1 MKRIPIYLVLLFAL
15 IACDS
20 RTSLTRMFDS
30 IDSLSSSQ
38 HPQKALEALDN
49 ISPMYASMDKGE
61 RMKYEFLYVKAK
73 AKNYESIAY
82 DSVIVDLAD
91 YYHNKGNNKE
101 KMEAYY
107 ILGIYY
113 KQKGDAPRALASFS
127 KSLQYADSVRNIRD
141 MMLVHGMLQEVYEE
155 GGLYTDARREMKQA
169 IYYGLK
175 SKDTIAALIYAE
187 FEPWYYLQSRDYD
200 SAEIA
205 ANKIYLTNKKIKGG
219 ENNTLTLSYSVLSQ
233 LEKKNWKKA
242 KRYMDIYERNFADS
256 TVNTVGLRV
265 YLYDY
270 KAKYYAGIGKL
281 DSALHFIRLQQQED
295 RRLNNYEQVFRNYMN
310 VYCAMGK
317 VDSVNKYANL
327 FCLYNDSV
335 KANLYAE
342 RVTQIKSMYDYTQQQ
357 EEAFRQRSKSHR
369 LMAALMLV
377 ASLGVIVVLSLV
389 MLISRNR
396 RRHAEAM
403 RIEHNQYARLSA
415 RYEMVLEQQ
424 NMLMLKESE
433 KSKMYD
439 LLQQEL
445 EGLRQN
451 MATVSAIRNK
461 ESQKMMEAAAVE
473 RLGELIAVGGHPSDE
488 EWKELSKVFEEN
500 DNGFSK
506 WLADQSGK
514 LNRREM
520 RLCMLSRL
528 HFQPSEAAVLLVTT
542 RQNVTN
548 MRSRMMPKVF
558 GEEGSAADFGLRIAE
573 I

>member
-1 MKRIPIYLVLLFAL
+1 MVLLFVL

-30 IDSLSSSQ
+30 IDSLASSQ

-73 AKNYESIAY
+73 AKNYESIAH

-113 KQKGDAPRALASFS
+113 KQKGDAPRALVSFS
-127 KSLQYADSVRNIRD
+127 KSLQYADSARNIRD

-155 GGLYTDARREMKQA
+155 GGMYTDARREMKLA
-169 IYYGLK
+169 ANYGLK
-175 SKDTIAALIYAE
+175 CKDTLAALIYKE
-187 FEPWYYLQSRDYD
+187 FEPWYYLQIRDFD
-200 SAEIA
+200 SVEIA
-205 ANKIYLTNKKIKGG
+205 ANRIYKRSTQVKYGRP
-219 ENNTLTLSYSVLSQ
+219 NTLVLSYSVLSQ

-242 KRYMDIYERNFADS
+242 KRYMDIYERNFADP
-256 TVNTVGLRV
+256 TVNTKGRSAI
-265 YLYDY
+265 LYDY

-281 DSALHFIRLQQQED
+281 DSALHFIHLQQ
-295 RRLNNYEQVFRNYMN
+295 RNRCLNNSEQVFRNYMN

-327 FCLYNDSV
+327 FCLCNDSA

-403 RIEHNQYARLSA
+403 RIEHNEYARLSA

-433 KSKMYD
+433 KSEMYD

-451 MATVSAIRNK
+451 MATVSATRNK

-473 RLGELIAVGGHPSDE
+473 RLRELIAAGGHPSDE
-488 EWKELSKVFEEN
+488 EWKKLSKVFEEY

>member
-1 MKRIPIYLVLLFAL
+1 MKRIPIYLVLLFVL
-15 IACDS
+15 IACES
-20 RTSLTRMFDS
+20 RTSLTQMFDS
-30 IDSLSSSQ
+30 IDSLATSQ

-73 AKNYESIAY
+73 AKNYESIAH

-127 KSLQYADSVRNIRD
+127 KSLQYADSTRNVRD

-155 GGLYTDARREMKQA
+155 SGLYTDARREMKLA
-169 IYYGLK
+169 ANYGLK
-175 SKDTIAALIYAE
+175 CKDTLAALIYKE
-187 FEPWYYLQSRDYD
+187 FEPWYYLQIRDFD
-200 SAEIA
+200 SVEIA
-205 ANKIYLTNKKIKGG
+205 ANRIYKRSTQVKYGRP
-219 ENNTLTLSYSVLSQ
+219 NTLVLSYSVLSQ

-242 KRYMDIYERNFADS
+242 KRYMDIYERNFADP
-256 TVNTVGLRV
+256 TVNTKGRSAI
-265 YLYDY
+265 LYDY

-281 DSALHFIRLQQQED
+281 DSALHFIHLQQ
-295 RRLNNYEQVFRNYMN
+295 RNRCLNNSEQVFRNYMN
-310 VYCAMGK
+310 VYCALGK

-327 FCLYNDSV
+327 FCLYNDSA

-377 ASLGVIVVLSLV
+377 ASLGVIVALSLV

-403 RIEHNQYARLSA
+403 RIEHNEYARLSA

-451 MATVSAIRNK
+451 MATVSATRNK

-473 RLGELIAVGGHPSDE
+473 RLRELIAAGNHPSDE
-488 EWKELSKVFEEN
+488 EWKELSKVFEEY
-500 DNGFSK
+500 DNSFSK

>member
-20 RTSLTRMFDS
+20 RTSLTQMFDS
-30 IDSLSSSQ
+30 IDSLASSQ
-38 HPQKALEALDN
+38 QPQKALEALDN

-73 AKNYESIAY
+73 AKNYESIAH

-127 KSLQYADSVRNIRD
+127 KSLQYADSTRNIRD

-155 GGLYTDARREMKQA
+155 GGMYTDARREMKLA
-169 IYYGLK
+169 ANYGLK
-175 SKDTIAALIYAE
+175 CKDTLAALIYKE
-187 FEPWYYLQSRDYD
+187 FEPWYYLQIRDFD
-200 SAEIA
+200 SVEIA
-205 ANKIYLTNKKIKGG
+205 ANRIYKRSTQVKYGRP
-219 ENNTLTLSYSVLSQ
+219 NTLVLSYSVLSQ

-242 KRYMDIYERNFADS
+242 KRYMDIYERNFADP
-256 TVNTVGLRV
+256 TVNTKGRSAI
-265 YLYDY
+265 LYDY

-281 DSALHFIRLQQQED
+281 DSALHFIHLQQ
-295 RRLNNYEQVFRNYMN
+295 RNRCLNNSEQVFRNYMN

-327 FCLYNDSV
+327 FCLCNDSA

-403 RIEHNQYARLSA
+403 RIEHNEYARLSA

-433 KSKMYD
+433 KSEMYD

-451 MATVSAIRNK
+451 MATVSATRNK

-473 RLGELIAVGGHPSDE
+473 RLRELIAAGGHPSDE
-488 EWKELSKVFEEN
+488 EWKELSKVFEEY

>member
-1 MKRIPIYLVLLFAL
+1 MKRIPIYLVLLFVL

-30 IDSLSSSQ
+30 IDSLASSQ

-73 AKNYESIAY
+73 AKNYESIAH

-113 KQKGDAPRALASFS
+113 KQKGDAPRALVSFS
-127 KSLQYADSVRNIRD
+127 KSLQYADSARNIRD

-155 GGLYTDARREMKQA
+155 GGMYTDARREMKLA
-169 IYYGLK
+169 ANYGLK
-175 SKDTIAALIYAE
+175 CKDTLAALIYKE
-187 FEPWYYLQSRDYD
+187 FEPWYYLQIRDFD
-200 SAEIA
+200 SVEIA
-205 ANKIYLTNKKIKGG
+205 ANRIYKRSTQVKYGRP
-219 ENNTLTLSYSVLSQ
+219 NTLVLSYSVLSQ

-242 KRYMDIYERNFADS
+242 KRYMDIYERNFADP
-256 TVNTVGLRV
+256 TVNTKGRSAI
-265 YLYDY
+265 LYDY

-281 DSALHFIRLQQQED
+281 DSALHFIHLQQ
-295 RRLNNYEQVFRNYMN
+295 RNRCLNNSEQVFRNYMN

-327 FCLYNDSV
+327 FCLCNDSA

-403 RIEHNQYARLSA
+403 RIEHNEYARLSA

-433 KSKMYD
+433 KSEMYD
-439 LLQQEL
+439 LLQQKL

-451 MATVSAIRNK
+451 MATVSATRNK

-473 RLGELIAVGGHPSDE
+473 RLRELIAAGGHPSDE
-488 EWKELSKVFEEN
+488 EWKKLSKVFEEY

>member
-1 MKRIPIYLVLLFAL
+1 MKRNPIYLVLLFVL
-15 IACDS
+15 IACES
-20 RTSLTRMFDS
+20 RTSLTQMFDS
-30 IDSLSSSQ
+30 IDSLASSQ
-38 HPQKALEALDN
+38 QPQKALEALDN

-73 AKNYESIAY
+73 AKNYESIAH

-127 KSLQYADSVRNIRD
+127 KSLQYADSTRNVKD

-155 GGLYTDARREMKQA
+155 SGLYTDARREMKLA
-169 IYYGLK
+169 ANYGLK
-175 SKDTIAALIYAE
+175 CKDTLAALIYKE
-187 FEPWYYLQSRDYD
+187 FEPWYYLQIRDFD
-200 SAEIA
+200 SVEIA
-205 ANKIYLTNKKIKGG
+205 ANRIYKRSTQVKYGRP
-219 ENNTLTLSYSVLSQ
+219 NTLVLSYSVLSQ

-242 KRYMDIYERNFADS
+242 KRYMDIYERNFADP
-256 TVNTVGLRV
+256 TVNTKGRSAI
-265 YLYDY
+265 LYDY
-270 KAKYYAGIGKL
+270 KTKYYAGIGKL
-281 DSALHFIRLQQQED
+281 DSALHFIHLQQ
-295 RRLNNYEQVFRNYMN
+295 RNRCLNNSEQVFRNYMN
-310 VYCAMGK
+310 VYCALGK

-327 FCLYNDSV
+327 FCLYNDSA

-396 RRHAEAM
+396 RRHAEAL

-451 MATVSAIRNK
+451 MATVSATRNK

-473 RLGELIAVGGHPSDE
+473 RLRELIAAGNHPSDE
-488 EWKELSKVFEEN
+488 EWKELSKVFVEY
-500 DNGFSK
+500 DNSFSK
-506 WLADQSGK
+506 WLAGQSGK

-558 GEEGSAADFGLRIAE
+558 GEEGSAADFGMRIAE

>member
-30 IDSLSSSQ
+30 IDSLASSQ

-73 AKNYESIAY
+73 AKNYESIAH

-127 KSLQYADSVRNIRD
+127 KSLQYADSTRNVRD

-155 GGLYTDARREMKQA
+155 SGLYTDARREMKLA
-169 IYYGLK
+169 ANYGLK
-175 SKDTIAALIYAE
+175 CKDTLAALIYKE
-187 FEPWYYLQSRDYD
+187 FEPWYYLQIRDFD
-200 SAEIA
+200 SVEIA
-205 ANKIYLTNKKIKGG
+205 ANRIYKRSTQVKYGRP
-219 ENNTLTLSYSVLSQ
+219 NTLVLSYSVLSQ

-242 KRYMDIYERNFADS
+242 KRYRDIYERNFADP
-256 TVNTVGLRV
+256 TVNTKGRSAI
-265 YLYDY
+265 LYDY

-281 DSALHFIRLQQQED
+281 DSALHFIHLQQ
-295 RRLNNYEQVFRNYMN
+295 RNRCLNNSEQVFRNYMN
-310 VYCAMGK
+310 VYCALGK

-327 FCLYNDSV
+327 FCLYNDSA

-451 MATVSAIRNK
+451 MATVSATRNK

-488 EWKELSKVFEEN
+488 EWKELSKVFEEY
-500 DNGFSK
+500 DNSFSK

>member
-1 MKRIPIYLVLLFAL
+1 MKRISIYLVLLFVL

-30 IDSLSSSQ
+30 IDSLASSQ

-73 AKNYESIAY
+73 AKNYESIAH

-127 KSLQYADSVRNIRD
+127 KSLQYADSTRNVKD

-155 GGLYTDARREMKQA
+155 SGLYTDARREMKLA
-169 IYYGLK
+169 ANYGLK
-175 SKDTIAALIYAE
+175 CKDTLAALIYKE
-187 FEPWYYLQSRDYD
+187 FEPWYYLQIRDFD
-200 SAEIA
+200 SVEIA
-205 ANKIYLTNKKIKGG
+205 ANRIYKRSTQVKYGRP
-219 ENNTLTLSYSVLSQ
+219 NTLVLSYSVLSQ

-242 KRYMDIYERNFADS
+242 KRYMDIYERNFADP
-256 TVNTVGLRV
+256 TVNTKGRSAI
-265 YLYDY
+265 LYDY

-281 DSALHFIRLQQQED
+281 DSALHFIHLQQ
-295 RRLNNYEQVFRNYMN
+295 RNRCLNNSEQVFRNYMN
-310 VYCAMGK
+310 VYCALGK

-327 FCLYNDSV
+327 FCLYNDSA

-396 RRHAEAM
+396 RRHAEAI

-451 MATVSAIRNK
+451 MATVSATRNK

-488 EWKELSKVFEEN
+488 EWKELSKVFEEY

>member
-30 IDSLSSSQ
+30 IDSLATSQ

-61 RMKYEFLYVKAK
+61 RIKYEFLYVKAK
-73 AKNYESIAY
+73 AKNYESIAH

-127 KSLQYADSVRNIRD
+127 KSLQYADSTRNVRD

-155 GGLYTDARREMKQA
+155 SGLYTDARREMKLA
-169 IYYGLK
+169 ANYGLK
-175 SKDTIAALIYAE
+175 CKDTLAALIYKE
-187 FEPWYYLQSRDYD
+187 FEPWYYLQIRDFD
-200 SAEIA
+200 SVEIA
-205 ANKIYLTNKKIKGG
+205 ANRIYKRSTQVKYGRP
-219 ENNTLTLSYSVLSQ
+219 NTLVLSYSVLSQ

-242 KRYMDIYERNFADS
+242 KRYMDIYERNFAAP
-256 TVNTVGLRV
+256 TVNTKGRSAI
-265 YLYDY
+265 LYDY

-281 DSALHFIRLQQQED
+281 DSALHFIHLQQ
-295 RRLNNYEQVFRNYMN
+295 RNRCLNNSEQVFRNYMN
-310 VYCAMGK
+310 VYCALGK

-327 FCLYNDSV
+327 FCLYNDSA

-377 ASLGVIVVLSLV
+377 ASLGVIVALSLV

-451 MATVSAIRNK
+451 MATVSATRNK

-473 RLGELIAVGGHPSDE
+473 RLRELIAAGNHPSDE
-488 EWKELSKVFEEN
+488 EWKELSKVFEEY
-500 DNGFSK
+500 DNSFSK

-528 HFQPSEAAVLLVTT
+528 HLQPSESAVLLVTT

>member
-30 IDSLSSSQ
+30 IDSLASSQ

-73 AKNYESIAY
+73 AKNYESIAH

-127 KSLQYADSVRNIRD
+127 KSLQYADSTRNVRD

-155 GGLYTDARREMKQA
+155 SGLYTDARREMKLA
-169 IYYGLK
+169 ANYGLK
-175 SKDTIAALIYAE
+175 CKDTLAALIYKE
-187 FEPWYYLQSRDYD
+187 FEPWYYLQIRDFD
-200 SAEIA
+200 SVEIA
-205 ANKIYLTNKKIKGG
+205 ANRIYKRSTQVKYGRP
-219 ENNTLTLSYSVLSQ
+219 NTLVLSYSVLSQ

-242 KRYMDIYERNFADS
+242 KRYMDIYERNFADP
-256 TVNTVGLRV
+256 TVNTKGRSAI
-265 YLYDY
+265 LYDY

-281 DSALHFIRLQQQED
+281 DSALHFIHLQQ
-295 RRLNNYEQVFRNYMN
+295 RNRCLNNSEQVFRNYMN
-310 VYCAMGK
+310 VYCALGK

-327 FCLYNDSV
+327 FCLYNDSA

-377 ASLGVIVVLSLV
+377 ASLGVIVALSLV

-451 MATVSAIRNK
+451 MATVSATRNK

-473 RLGELIAVGGHPSDE
+473 RLRELIAAGNHPSDE
-488 EWKELSKVFEEN
+488 EWKELSKVFEEY
-500 DNGFSK
+500 DNSFSK

>member
-1 MKRIPIYLVLLFAL
+1 MKRIPIYLVLLFVL

-30 IDSLSSSQ
+30 IDSLASSQ

-73 AKNYESIAY
+73 AKNYESIAH

-113 KQKGDAPRALASFS
+113 KQKGDAPRALVSFS
-127 KSLQYADSVRNIRD
+127 KSLQYADSARNIRD

-155 GGLYTDARREMKQA
+155 GGMYTDARREMKLA
-169 IYYGLK
+169 ANYGLK
-175 SKDTIAALIYAE
+175 CKDTLAALIYKE
-187 FEPWYYLQSRDYD
+187 FEPWYYLQIRDFD
-200 SAEIA
+200 SVEIA
-205 ANKIYLTNKKIKGG
+205 ANRIYKRSTQVKYGRP
-219 ENNTLTLSYSVLSQ
+219 NTLVLSYSVLSQ

-242 KRYMDIYERNFADS
+242 KRYMDIYERNFADP
-256 TVNTVGLRV
+256 TVNTKGRSAI
-265 YLYDY
+265 LYDY

-281 DSALHFIRLQQQED
+281 DSALHFIHLQQ
-295 RRLNNYEQVFRNYMN
+295 RNRCINNSEQVFRNYMN

-327 FCLYNDSV
+327 FCLCNDSA

-403 RIEHNQYARLSA
+403 RIEHNEYARLSA

-433 KSKMYD
+433 KSEMYD

-451 MATVSAIRNK
+451 MATVSATRNK
-461 ESQKMMEAAAVE
+461 ESQKMMEAEAVE
-473 RLGELIAVGGHPSDE
+473 RLRELIAAGGHPSDE
-488 EWKELSKVFEEN
+488 EWKELSKVFEEY

>member
-1 MKRIPIYLVLLFAL
+1 MKRIPIYLVLLFVL

-20 RTSLTRMFDS
+20 RTSLTQMFDS
-30 IDSLSSSQ
+30 IDSLASSQ
-38 HPQKALEALDN
+38 QPQKALEALDN

-73 AKNYESIAY
+73 AKNYESIAH

-113 KQKGDAPRALASFS
+113 KQKGDAPRALVSFS
-127 KSLQYADSVRNIRD
+127 KSLQYADSARNIRD

-155 GGLYTDARREMKQA
+155 GGMYTDARREMKLA
-169 IYYGLK
+169 ANYGLK
-175 SKDTIAALIYAE
+175 CKDTLAALIYKE
-187 FEPWYYLQSRDYD
+187 FEPWYYLQIRDFD
-200 SAEIA
+200 SVEIA
-205 ANKIYLTNKKIKGG
+205 ANRIYKRSTQVKYGRP
-219 ENNTLTLSYSVLSQ
+219 NTLVLSYSVLSQ

-242 KRYMDIYERNFADS
+242 KRYMDIYERNFADP
-256 TVNTVGLRV
+256 TVNTKGRSAI
-265 YLYDY
+265 LYDY

-281 DSALHFIRLQQQED
+281 DSALHFIHLQQ
-295 RRLNNYEQVFRNYMN
+295 RNRCLNNSEQVFRNYMN

-327 FCLYNDSV
+327 FCLCNDSA

-403 RIEHNQYARLSA
+403 RIEHNEYARLSA

-433 KSKMYD
+433 KSEMYD

-451 MATVSAIRNK
+451 MATVSATRNK

-473 RLGELIAVGGHPSDE
+473 RLRELIAAGGHPSDE
-488 EWKELSKVFEEN
+488 EWKELSKVFEEY

>member
-1 MKRIPIYLVLLFAL
+1 MKRISIYLVLLFVL

-30 IDSLSSSQ
+30 IDSLASSQ

-73 AKNYESIAY
+73 AKNYESIAH

-127 KSLQYADSVRNIRD
+127 KSLQYADSTRNVRD

-155 GGLYTDARREMKQA
+155 GGLYTDARREMKLA
-169 IYYGLK
+169 ANYGLK
-175 SKDTIAALIYAE
+175 CKDTLAALIYKE
-187 FEPWYYLQSRDYD
+187 FEPWYYLQIRDFD
-200 SAEIA
+200 SVEIA
-205 ANKIYLTNKKIKGG
+205 ANRIYKRSTQVKYGRP
-219 ENNTLTLSYSVLSQ
+219 NTLVLSYSVLSQ

-242 KRYMDIYERNFADS
+242 KRYMDIYERNFADP
-256 TVNTVGLRV
+256 TVNTKGRSAI
-265 YLYDY
+265 LYDY

-281 DSALHFIRLQQQED
+281 DSALHFIHLQQ
-295 RRLNNYEQVFRNYMN
+295 RNRCLNNSEQVFRNYMN

-327 FCLYNDSV
+327 FCQCNDSA

-369 LMAALMLV
+369 LMTALMLV

-451 MATVSAIRNK
+451 MATVSATRNK

-473 RLGELIAVGGHPSDE
+473 RLRELIAAGSHPSDE
-488 EWKELSKVFEEN
+488 EWKELSKVFEEY

>member
-1 MKRIPIYLVLLFAL
+1 MKRISIYLVLLFVL

-20 RTSLTRMFDS
+20 RTSLTQMFDS
-30 IDSLSSSQ
+30 IDSLASSQ
-38 HPQKALEALDN
+38 QPQKALEALDN

-73 AKNYESIAY
+73 AKNYESIAH

-127 KSLQYADSVRNIRD
+127 KSLQYADSTRNVKD

-155 GGLYTDARREMKQA
+155 SGLYTDARREMKLA
-169 IYYGLK
+169 ANYGLK
-175 SKDTIAALIYAE
+175 CKDTLAALIYKE
-187 FEPWYYLQSRDYD
+187 FEPWYYLQIRDFD
-200 SAEIA
+200 SVEIA
-205 ANKIYLTNKKIKGG
+205 ANRIYKRSTQVKYGRP
-219 ENNTLTLSYSVLSQ
+219 NTLVLSYSVLSQ

-242 KRYMDIYERNFADS
+242 KRYMDIYERNFADP
-256 TVNTVGLRV
+256 TVNTKGRSAI
-265 YLYDY
+265 LYDY

-281 DSALHFIRLQQQED
+281 DSALHFIHLQQ
-295 RRLNNYEQVFRNYMN
+295 RNRCLNNSEQVFRNYMN
-310 VYCAMGK
+310 VYCALGK

-327 FCLYNDSV
+327 FCLYNDSA

-451 MATVSAIRNK
+451 MATVSATRNK

-473 RLGELIAVGGHPSDE
+473 RLRELIAAGNHPSDE
-488 EWKELSKVFEEN
+488 EWKELSKVFEEY
-500 DNGFSK
+500 DNSFSK
-506 WLADQSGK
+506 WLAGQSGK

-558 GEEGSAADFGLRIAE
+558 GEEGSAADFGMRIAE

>member
-1 MKRIPIYLVLLFAL
+1 MKRIPIYLVLLFVL
-15 IACDS
+15 IACES
-20 RTSLTRMFDS
+20 RTSLTQMFDS
-30 IDSLSSSQ
+30 IDSLATSQ

-73 AKNYESIAY
+73 AKNYESIAH

-127 KSLQYADSVRNIRD
+127 KSLQYADSTRNVRD

-155 GGLYTDARREMKQA
+155 SGLYTDARREMKLA
-169 IYYGLK
+169 ANYGLK
-175 SKDTIAALIYAE
+175 CKDTLAALIYKE
-187 FEPWYYLQSRDYD
+187 FEPWYYLQIRDFD
-200 SAEIA
+200 SVEIA
-205 ANKIYLTNKKIKGG
+205 ANRIYKRSTQVKYGRP
-219 ENNTLTLSYSVLSQ
+219 NTLVLSYSVLSQ

-242 KRYMDIYERNFADS
+242 KRYMDIYERNFADP
-256 TVNTVGLRV
+256 TVNTKGRSAI
-265 YLYDY
+265 LYDY

-281 DSALHFIRLQQQED
+281 DSALHFIHLQQ
-295 RRLNNYEQVFRNYMN
+295 RNRCLNNSEQVFRNYMN
-310 VYCAMGK
+310 VYCALGK

-327 FCLYNDSV
+327 FCLYNDSA

-377 ASLGVIVVLSLV
+377 ASLGVIVALSLV

-439 LLQQEL
+439 LLQHEL

-451 MATVSAIRNK
+451 MATVSATRNK

-473 RLGELIAVGGHPSDE
+473 RLRELIAAGNHPSDE
-488 EWKELSKVFEEN
+488 EWKELSKVFEEY
-500 DNGFSK
+500 DNSFSK

>member
-1 MKRIPIYLVLLFAL
+1 MKRIPIYLVLLFVL
-15 IACDS
+15 IACES
-20 RTSLTRMFDS
+20 RTSLAQMFDS
-30 IDSLSSSQ
+30 IDSLASSQ

-73 AKNYESIAY
+73 AKNYESIAH

-127 KSLQYADSVRNIRD
+127 KSLQYADSTRNVRD

-155 GGLYTDARREMKQA
+155 GGLYTDARREMKLA
-169 IYYGLK
+169 ANYGLK
-175 SKDTIAALIYAE
+175 CKDTLAALIYKE
-187 FEPWYYLQSRDYD
+187 FEPWYYLQIRDFD
-200 SAEIA
+200 SVEIA
-205 ANKIYLTNKKIKGG
+205 ANRIYKRSTQVKYGRP
-219 ENNTLTLSYSVLSQ
+219 NTLVLSYSVLSQ

-242 KRYMDIYERNFADS
+242 KRYMDIYERNFADP
-256 TVNTVGLRV
+256 TVNTKGRSAI
-265 YLYDY
+265 LYDY

-281 DSALHFIRLQQQED
+281 DSALHFIHLQQ
-295 RRLNNYEQVFRNYMN
+295 RNRCLNNSEQVFRNYMN

-317 VDSVNKYANL
+317 VDSVIKYANL
-327 FCLYNDSV
+327 FCLYNDSA

-377 ASLGVIVVLSLV
+377 ASLGVIVALSLV

-439 LLQQEL
+439 LLQHEL

-451 MATVSAIRNK
+451 MATVSATRNK

-473 RLGELIAVGGHPSDE
+473 RLSELIAAGGHPSDE
-488 EWKELSKVFEEN
+488 EWKELSKVFEEY
-500 DNGFSK
+500 DNSFSK

>member
-1 MKRIPIYLVLLFAL
+1 MKRIPIYLVLLFVL
-15 IACDS
+15 IACES
-20 RTSLTRMFDS
+20 RTSLTQMFDS
-30 IDSLSSSQ
+30 IDSLATSQ

-73 AKNYESIAY
+73 AKNYESIAH

-127 KSLQYADSVRNIRD
+127 KSLQYADSTRNVRD

-155 GGLYTDARREMKQA
+155 SGLYTDARREMKLA
-169 IYYGLK
+169 ANYGLK
-175 SKDTIAALIYAE
+175 CKDTLAALIYKE
-187 FEPWYYLQSRDYD
+187 FEPWYYLQIRDFD
-200 SAEIA
+200 SVEIA
-205 ANKIYLTNKKIKGG
+205 ANRIYKRSTQVKYGRP
-219 ENNTLTLSYSVLSQ
+219 NTLVLSYSVLSQ

-242 KRYMDIYERNFADS
+242 KRYMDIYERNFADP
-256 TVNTVGLRV
+256 TVNTKGRSAI
-265 YLYDY
+265 LYDY

-281 DSALHFIRLQQQED
+281 DSALHFIHLQQ
-295 RRLNNYEQVFRNYMN
+295 RNRCLNNSEQVFRNYMN
-310 VYCAMGK
+310 VYCALGK

-327 FCLYNDSV
+327 FCLYNDSA

-377 ASLGVIVVLSLV
+377 ASLGVIVALSLV

-451 MATVSAIRNK
+451 MATVSATRNK

-473 RLGELIAVGGHPSDE
+473 RLRELIAAGNHPSDE
-488 EWKELSKVFEEN
+488 EWKELSKVFEEY
-500 DNGFSK
+500 DNSFSK

>member
-1 MKRIPIYLVLLFAL
+1 MKRIPIYLVLLFVL
-15 IACDS
+15 IACES
-20 RTSLTRMFDS
+20 RTSLARMFDS
-30 IDSLSSSQ
+30 IDSLASSQ

-73 AKNYESIAY
+73 AKNYESIAH

-127 KSLQYADSVRNIRD
+127 KSLQYADSTRNVRD

-155 GGLYTDARREMKQA
+155 GGLYTDARREMKLA
-169 IYYGLK
+169 ANYGLK
-175 SKDTIAALIYAE
+175 CKDTLAALIYKE
-187 FEPWYYLQSRDYD
+187 FEPWYYLQIRDFD
-200 SAEIA
+200 SVEIA
-205 ANKIYLTNKKIKGG
+205 ANRIYKRSTQVKYGRP
-219 ENNTLTLSYSVLSQ
+219 NTLVLSYSVLSQ

-242 KRYMDIYERNFADS
+242 KRYMDIYERNFADP
-256 TVNTVGLRV
+256 TVNTKGRSAI
-265 YLYDY
+265 LYDY

-281 DSALHFIRLQQQED
+281 DSALHFIHLQQ
-295 RRLNNYEQVFRNYMN
+295 RNRCLNNSEQVFRNYMN

-327 FCLYNDSV
+327 FCQCNDSA

-377 ASLGVIVVLSLV
+377 ASLGVIVALSLV

-451 MATVSAIRNK
+451 MATVSATRNK

-473 RLGELIAVGGHPSDE
+473 RLRELIAAGSHPSDE
-488 EWKELSKVFEEN
+488 EWKELSKVFEEY

-520 RLCMLSRL
+520 RLCMLFRL

>member
-1 MKRIPIYLVLLFAL
+1 MKRIPIYLVLLFVL
-15 IACDS
+15 IACES
-20 RTSLTRMFDS
+20 RTSLTQMFDS
-30 IDSLSSSQ
+30 IDSLATSQ

-49 ISPMYASMDKGE
+49 ISPMYTSMDKGE

-73 AKNYESIAY
+73 AKNYESIAH

-127 KSLQYADSVRNIRD
+127 KSLQYADSTRNVRD

-155 GGLYTDARREMKQA
+155 SGLYTDARREMKLA
-169 IYYGLK
+169 VNYGLK
-175 SKDTIAALIYAE
+175 CKDTLAALIYKE
-187 FEPWYYLQSRDYD
+187 FEPWYYLQIRDFD
-200 SAEIA
+200 SVEIA
-205 ANKIYLTNKKIKGG
+205 ANRIYKRSTQVKYGRP
-219 ENNTLTLSYSVLSQ
+219 NTLVLSYSVLSQ

-256 TVNTVGLRV
+256 TVNTKGRSAI
-265 YLYDY
+265 LYDY

-281 DSALHFIRLQQQED
+281 DSALHFIHLQQ
-295 RRLNNYEQVFRNYMN
+295 RNRCLNNSEQVFRNYMN

-327 FCLYNDSV
+327 FCLYNDSA

-403 RIEHNQYARLSA
+403 RIEHNEYARLSA

-451 MATVSAIRNK
+451 MATVSAARNK
-461 ESQKMMEAAAVE
+461 VSQKMMETAAVE
-473 RLGELIAVGGHPSDE
+473 RLRELIAAGGHPSDE
-488 EWKELSKVFEEN
+488 EWKELSKVFEEY

>member
-1 MKRIPIYLVLLFAL
+1 
-15 IACDS
+15 
-20 RTSLTRMFDS
+20 MFDS
-30 IDSLSSSQ
+30 IDSLASSQ

-73 AKNYESIAY
+73 AKNYESIAH

-91 YYHNKGNNKE
+91 YYHNKGNDKE

-113 KQKGDAPRALASFS
+113 KQKGDAPRALVSFS
-127 KSLQYADSVRNIRD
+127 KSLQYADSARNIRD

-155 GGLYTDARREMKQA
+155 GGMYTDARREMKLA
-169 IYYGLK
+169 ANYGLK
-175 SKDTIAALIYAE
+175 CKDTLAALIYKE
-187 FEPWYYLQSRDYD
+187 FDPWYYLQIRDFD
-200 SAEIA
+200 SVEIA
-205 ANKIYLTNKKIKGG
+205 ANRIYKRSTQVKYGRP
-219 ENNTLTLSYSVLSQ
+219 NTLVLSYSVLSQ

-242 KRYMDIYERNFADS
+242 KRYMDIYERNFADP
-256 TVNTVGLRV
+256 TVNTKGRSAI
-265 YLYDY
+265 LYDY

-281 DSALHFIRLQQQED
+281 DSALHFIHLQQ
-295 RRLNNYEQVFRNYMN
+295 RNRCLNNSEQVFRNYMN

-327 FCLYNDSV
+327 FCLCNDSA

-403 RIEHNQYARLSA
+403 RIEHNEYARLSA

-433 KSKMYD
+433 KSEMYD

-451 MATVSAIRNK
+451 MATVSATRNK

-473 RLGELIAVGGHPSDE
+473 RLRELIAAGGHPSDE
-488 EWKELSKVFEEN
+488 EWKELSKVFEEY

>member
-30 IDSLSSSQ
+30 IDSLASSQ

-73 AKNYESIAY
+73 AKNYESIAH

-155 GGLYTDARREMKQA
+155 SGLYTDARREMKLA
-169 IYYGLK
+169 ANYGLK
-175 SKDTIAALIYAE
+175 CKDTLAALIYKE
-187 FEPWYYLQSRDYD
+187 FEPWYYLQIRDFD
-200 SAEIA
+200 SVEIA
-205 ANKIYLTNKKIKGG
+205 ANRIYKRSTQVKYGG
-219 ENNTLTLSYSVLSQ
+219 PNTLVLSYSVLSQ

-242 KRYMDIYERNFADS
+242 KRYMDIYERNFADP
-256 TVNTVGLRV
+256 TVNTKGRSAI
-265 YLYDY
+265 LYDY

-281 DSALHFIRLQQQED
+281 DSALHFIHLQQ
-295 RRLNNYEQVFRNYMN
+295 RNRCLNNSEQVFRNYMN
-310 VYCAMGK
+310 VYCALGK

-327 FCLYNDSV
+327 FCLYNDSA

-377 ASLGVIVVLSLV
+377 ASLGVIVALSLV

-403 RIEHNQYARLSA
+403 RIEHNEYARLSA

-451 MATVSAIRNK
+451 MATVSATRNK

-473 RLGELIAVGGHPSDE
+473 RLRELIAAGNHPSDE
-488 EWKELSKVFEEN
+488 EWKELSKVFEEY
-500 DNGFSK
+500 DNSFSK

>member
-1 MKRIPIYLVLLFAL
+1 
-15 IACDS
+15 
-20 RTSLTRMFDS
+20 
-30 IDSLSSSQ
+30 
-38 HPQKALEALDN
+38 
-49 ISPMYASMDKGE
+49 MDKGE

-73 AKNYESIAY
+73 AKNYESIAH

-127 KSLQYADSVRNIRD
+127 KSLQYADSTRNVRD

-155 GGLYTDARREMKQA
+155 SGLYTDARREMKLA
-169 IYYGLK
+169 ANYGLK
-175 SKDTIAALIYAE
+175 CKDTLAALIYKE
-187 FEPWYYLQSRDYD
+187 FEPWYYLQIRDFD
-200 SAEIA
+200 SVEIA
-205 ANKIYLTNKKIKGG
+205 ANRIYKRSTQVKYGRP
-219 ENNTLTLSYSVLSQ
+219 NTLVLSYSVLSQ

-242 KRYMDIYERNFADS
+242 KRYMDIYERNFADP
-256 TVNTVGLRV
+256 TVNTKGRSAI
-265 YLYDY
+265 LYDY

-281 DSALHFIRLQQQED
+281 DSALHFIHLQQ
-295 RRLNNYEQVFRNYMN
+295 RNRCLNNSEQVFRNYMN
-310 VYCAMGK
+310 VYCALGK

-327 FCLYNDSV
+327 FCLYNDSA

-377 ASLGVIVVLSLV
+377 ASLGVIVALSLV

-451 MATVSAIRNK
+451 MATVSATRNK

-473 RLGELIAVGGHPSDE
+473 RLRELIAAGGHPSDE
-488 EWKELSKVFEEN
+488 EWKELSKVFEEY
-500 DNGFSK
+500 DNSFSK

>member
-1 MKRIPIYLVLLFAL
+1 MKRISIYLVLLFVL
-15 IACDS
+15 IACES
-20 RTSLTRMFDS
+20 RTSLAQMFDS
-30 IDSLSSSQ
+30 IDSLASSQ

-73 AKNYESIAY
+73 AKNYESIAH

-127 KSLQYADSVRNIRD
+127 KSLQYADSTRNVRD

-155 GGLYTDARREMKQA
+155 GGLYTDARREMKLA
-169 IYYGLK
+169 ANYGLK
-175 SKDTIAALIYAE
+175 CKDTLAALIYKE
-187 FEPWYYLQSRDYD
+187 FEPWYYLQIRDFD
-200 SAEIA
+200 SVEIA
-205 ANKIYLTNKKIKGG
+205 ANRIYKRSTQVKYGRP
-219 ENNTLTLSYSVLSQ
+219 NTLVLSYSVLSQ

-242 KRYMDIYERNFADS
+242 KRYMDIYERNFADP
-256 TVNTVGLRV
+256 TVNTKGRSAI
-265 YLYDY
+265 LYDY

-281 DSALHFIRLQQQED
+281 DSALHFIHLQQ
-295 RRLNNYEQVFRNYMN
+295 RNRCLNNSEQVFRNYMN

-317 VDSVNKYANL
+317 VDSVIKYANL
-327 FCLYNDSV
+327 FCLYNDSA

-377 ASLGVIVVLSLV
+377 ASLGVIVALSLV

-451 MATVSAIRNK
+451 MATVSATRNK

-488 EWKELSKVFEEN
+488 EWKELSKVFEEY

>member
-15 IACDS
+15 IACES
-20 RTSLTRMFDS
+20 RTSLTQMFDS
-30 IDSLSSSQ
+30 IDSLATSQ

-73 AKNYESIAY
+73 AKNYESIAH

-127 KSLQYADSVRNIRD
+127 KSLQYADSTRNVRD

-155 GGLYTDARREMKQA
+155 SGLYTDARREMKLA
-169 IYYGLK
+169 ANYGLK
-175 SKDTIAALIYAE
+175 CKDTLAALIYKE
-187 FEPWYYLQSRDYD
+187 FEPWYYLQIRDFD
-200 SAEIA
+200 SVEIA
-205 ANKIYLTNKKIKGG
+205 ANRIYKRSTQVKYGRP
-219 ENNTLTLSYSVLSQ
+219 NTLVLSYSVLSQ

-242 KRYMDIYERNFADS
+242 KRYMDIYERNFADP
-256 TVNTVGLRV
+256 TVNTKGRSAI
-265 YLYDY
+265 LYDY

-281 DSALHFIRLQQQED
+281 DSALHFIHLQQ
-295 RRLNNYEQVFRNYMN
+295 RNRCLNNSEQVFRNYMN
-310 VYCAMGK
+310 VYCALGK

-327 FCLYNDSV
+327 FCLYNDSA

-377 ASLGVIVVLSLV
+377 ASLGVIVALSLV

-424 NMLMLKESE
+424 NMLMLKDSE

-451 MATVSAIRNK
+451 MATVSATRNK

-488 EWKELSKVFEEN
+488 EWKELSKVFEEY
-500 DNGFSK
+500 DNSFSK

>member
-1 MKRIPIYLVLLFAL
+1 MKRIPIYLVLLFVL
-15 IACDS
+15 IACES
-20 RTSLTRMFDS
+20 RTSLAQMFDS
-30 IDSLSSSQ
+30 IDSLASSQ

-73 AKNYESIAY
+73 AKNYDSIAH

-127 KSLQYADSVRNIRD
+127 KSLQYADSTRNVRD

-155 GGLYTDARREMKQA
+155 GGLYTDARREMKLA
-169 IYYGLK
+169 ANYGLK
-175 SKDTIAALIYAE
+175 CKDTLAALIYKE
-187 FEPWYYLQSRDYD
+187 FEPWYYLQIRDFD
-200 SAEIA
+200 SVEIA
-205 ANKIYLTNKKIKGG
+205 ANRIYKRSTQVKYGRP
-219 ENNTLTLSYSVLSQ
+219 NTLVLSYSVLSQ

-242 KRYMDIYERNFADS
+242 KRYMDIYERNFADP
-256 TVNTVGLRV
+256 TVNTKGRSAI
-265 YLYDY
+265 LYDY

-281 DSALHFIRLQQQED
+281 DSALHFIHLQQ
-295 RRLNNYEQVFRNYMN
+295 RNRCLNNSEQVFRNYMN

-317 VDSVNKYANL
+317 VDSVIKYANL
-327 FCLYNDSV
+327 FCLYNDSA

-377 ASLGVIVVLSLV
+377 ASLGVIVALSLV

-451 MATVSAIRNK
+451 MATVSATRNK

-488 EWKELSKVFEEN
+488 EWKELSKVFEEY

>member
-1 MKRIPIYLVLLFAL
+1 MKRISIYLVLLFVL

-30 IDSLSSSQ
+30 IDSLASSQ

-73 AKNYESIAY
+73 AKNYESIAH

-127 KSLQYADSVRNIRD
+127 KSLQYADSTRNVKD

-155 GGLYTDARREMKQA
+155 SGLYTDARREMKLA
-169 IYYGLK
+169 ANYGLK
-175 SKDTIAALIYAE
+175 CKDTLAALIYKE
-187 FEPWYYLQSRDYD
+187 FEPWYYLQIRDFD
-200 SAEIA
+200 SVEIA
-205 ANKIYLTNKKIKGG
+205 ANRIYKRSTQVKYGRP
-219 ENNTLTLSYSVLSQ
+219 NTLVLSYSVLSQ

-242 KRYMDIYERNFADS
+242 KRYMDIYERNFADP
-256 TVNTVGLRV
+256 TVNTKGRSAI
-265 YLYDY
+265 LYDY
-270 KAKYYAGIGKL
+270 KAKYYAGISKL
-281 DSALHFIRLQQQED
+281 DSALHFIHLQQ
-295 RRLNNYEQVFRNYMN
+295 RNRCLNNSEQVFRNYMN
-310 VYCAMGK
+310 VYCALGK

-327 FCLYNDSV
+327 FCLYNDSA

-451 MATVSAIRNK
+451 MATVSATRNK

-473 RLGELIAVGGHPSDE
+473 RLRELIAAGNHPSDE
-488 EWKELSKVFEEN
+488 EWKELSKVFEEY
-500 DNGFSK
+500 DNSFSK
-506 WLADQSGK
+506 WLAGQSGK

-558 GEEGSAADFGLRIAE
+558 GEEGSAADFGMRIAE

>member
-1 MKRIPIYLVLLFAL
+1 MKRIPIYLVLLFVL
-15 IACDS
+15 IACES
-20 RTSLTRMFDS
+20 RTSLTQMFDS
-30 IDSLSSSQ
+30 IDSLATSQ

-49 ISPMYASMDKGE
+49 ISPMYTSMDKGE

-73 AKNYESIAY
+73 AKNYESIAH

-127 KSLQYADSVRNIRD
+127 KSLQYADSTRNVRD

-155 GGLYTDARREMKQA
+155 SGLYTDARREMKLA
-169 IYYGLK
+169 ANYGLK
-175 SKDTIAALIYAE
+175 CKDTLAALIYKE
-187 FEPWYYLQSRDYD
+187 FEPWYYLQIRDFD
-200 SAEIA
+200 SVEIA
-205 ANKIYLTNKKIKGG
+205 VNRIYKRSTQVKYGRP
-219 ENNTLTLSYSVLSQ
+219 NTLVLSYSVLSQ

-256 TVNTVGLRV
+256 TVNTKGRSAI
-265 YLYDY
+265 LYDY

-281 DSALHFIRLQQQED
+281 DSALHFIHLQQ
-295 RRLNNYEQVFRNYMN
+295 RNRCLNNSEQVFRNYMN

-327 FCLYNDSV
+327 FCLYNDSA

-403 RIEHNQYARLSA
+403 RIEHNEYARLSA

-451 MATVSAIRNK
+451 MATVSAARNK
-461 ESQKMMEAAAVE
+461 VSQKMMETAAVE
-473 RLGELIAVGGHPSDE
+473 RLRELIAAGGHPSDE
-488 EWKELSKVFEEN
+488 EWKELSKVFEEY

-528 HFQPSEAAVLLVTT
+528 HFQSSEAAVLLVTT

>member
-1 MKRIPIYLVLLFAL
+1 MKRIPIYLVLLFVL

-30 IDSLSSSQ
+30 IDSLASSQ

-73 AKNYESIAY
+73 AKNYESIAH

-113 KQKGDAPRALASFS
+113 KQKGDAPRALVSFS
-127 KSLQYADSVRNIRD
+127 KSLQYADSARNIRD

-155 GGLYTDARREMKQA
+155 GGMYTDARREMKLA
-169 IYYGLK
+169 ANYGLK
-175 SKDTIAALIYAE
+175 CKDTLAALIYKE
-187 FEPWYYLQSRDYD
+187 FEPWYYLQIRDFD
-200 SAEIA
+200 SVEIA
-205 ANKIYLTNKKIKGG
+205 ANRIYKRSTQVKYGRP
-219 ENNTLTLSYSVLSQ
+219 NTLVLSYSVLSQ

-242 KRYMDIYERNFADS
+242 KRYMDIYERNFADP
-256 TVNTVGLRV
+256 TVNTKGRSAI
-265 YLYDY
+265 LYDY

-281 DSALHFIRLQQQED
+281 DSALHFIHLQQ
-295 RRLNNYEQVFRNYMN
+295 RNRCLNNSEQVFRNYMN

-327 FCLYNDSV
+327 FCLCNDSA

-403 RIEHNQYARLSA
+403 RIEHNEYARLSA

-433 KSKMYD
+433 KSEMYD

-451 MATVSAIRNK
+451 MATVSATRNK

-473 RLGELIAVGGHPSDE
+473 RLRELIAAGGHPSDE
-488 EWKELSKVFEEN
+488 EWKKLSKVFEEY

>member
-1 MKRIPIYLVLLFAL
+1 MKRIPIYLVLLFVL
-15 IACDS
+15 IACNS

-30 IDSLSSSQ
+30 IDSLASSQ

-73 AKNYESIAY
+73 AKNYESIAH

-113 KQKGDAPRALASFS
+113 KQKGDAPRALVSFS
-127 KSLQYADSVRNIRD
+127 KSLQYADSARNIRD

-155 GGLYTDARREMKQA
+155 GGMYTDARREMKLA
-169 IYYGLK
+169 ANYGLK
-175 SKDTIAALIYAE
+175 CKDTLAALIYKE
-187 FEPWYYLQSRDYD
+187 FEPWYYLQIRDFD
-200 SAEIA
+200 SVEIA
-205 ANKIYLTNKKIKGG
+205 ANRIYKRSTQVKYGRP
-219 ENNTLTLSYSVLSQ
+219 NTLVLSYSVLSQ

-242 KRYMDIYERNFADS
+242 KRYMDIYERNFADP
-256 TVNTVGLRV
+256 TVNTKGRSAI
-265 YLYDY
+265 LYDY

-281 DSALHFIRLQQQED
+281 DSALHFIHLQQ
-295 RRLNNYEQVFRNYMN
+295 RNRCLNNSEQVFRNYMN

-327 FCLYNDSV
+327 FCLCNDSA

-357 EEAFRQRSKSHR
+357 EEAFRQRSKSQR

-433 KSKMYD
+433 KSEMYD

-451 MATVSAIRNK
+451 MATVSATRNK

-473 RLGELIAVGGHPSDE
+473 RLRELIAAGGHPSDE
-488 EWKELSKVFEEN
+488 EWKELSKVFEEY

>member
-1 MKRIPIYLVLLFAL
+1 MVLLFAL

-30 IDSLSSSQ
+30 IDSLATSQ

-73 AKNYESIAY
+73 AKNYESIAH

-127 KSLQYADSVRNIRD
+127 KSLQYADSTRNVRG

-155 GGLYTDARREMKQA
+155 SGLYTDARREMKLA
-169 IYYGLK
+169 ANYGLK
-175 SKDTIAALIYAE
+175 CKDTLAALIYKE
-187 FEPWYYLQSRDYD
+187 FEPWYYLQIRDFD
-200 SAEIA
+200 SVEIA
-205 ANKIYLTNKKIKGG
+205 ANRIYKRSTQVKYGRP
-219 ENNTLTLSYSVLSQ
+219 NTLVLSYSVLSQ

-242 KRYMDIYERNFADS
+242 KRYMDIYERNFADP
-256 TVNTVGLRV
+256 TVNTKGRSAI
-265 YLYDY
+265 LYDY

-281 DSALHFIRLQQQED
+281 DSALHFIHLQQ
-295 RRLNNYEQVFRNYMN
+295 RNRCLNNSEQVFRNYMN
-310 VYCAMGK
+310 VYCALGK

-327 FCLYNDSV
+327 FCLYNDSA

-451 MATVSAIRNK
+451 MATVSATRNK

-488 EWKELSKVFEEN
+488 EWKELSKVFEEY
-500 DNGFSK
+500 DNSFSK

-528 HFQPSEAAVLLVTT
+528 HFQPSEAAILLVTT

>member
-1 MKRIPIYLVLLFAL
+1 MKRISIYLVLLFAL

-30 IDSLSSSQ
+30 IDSLASSQ

-73 AKNYESIAY
+73 AKNYESIAH

-127 KSLQYADSVRNIRD
+127 KSLQYADSTRNVKD

-155 GGLYTDARREMKQA
+155 SGLYTDARREMKLA
-169 IYYGLK
+169 ANYGLK
-175 SKDTIAALIYAE
+175 CKDTLAALIYKE
-187 FEPWYYLQSRDYD
+187 FEPWYYLQIRDFD
-200 SAEIA
+200 SVEIA
-205 ANKIYLTNKKIKGG
+205 ANRIYKRSTQVKYGRP
-219 ENNTLTLSYSVLSQ
+219 NTLVLSYSVLSQ

-242 KRYMDIYERNFADS
+242 KRYMDIYERNFADP
-256 TVNTVGLRV
+256 TVNTKGRSAI
-265 YLYDY
+265 LYDY

-281 DSALHFIRLQQQED
+281 DSALHFIHLQQ
-295 RRLNNYEQVFRNYMN
+295 RNRCLNNSEQVFRNYMN
-310 VYCAMGK
+310 VYCALGK

-327 FCLYNDSV
+327 FCLYNDSA

-396 RRHAEAM
+396 RRHAEAI

-451 MATVSAIRNK
+451 MATVSATRNK

-473 RLGELIAVGGHPSDE
+473 RLRELIAAGNHPSDE
-488 EWKELSKVFEEN
+488 EWKELSKVFEEY
-500 DNGFSK
+500 DNSFSK
-506 WLADQSGK
+506 WLAGQSGK

>member
-1 MKRIPIYLVLLFAL
+1 MKRIPIYLVLLFVL

-30 IDSLSSSQ
+30 IDSLASSQ

-73 AKNYESIAY
+73 AKNYESIAH

-127 KSLQYADSVRNIRD
+127 KSLQYADSTRNVRD

-155 GGLYTDARREMKQA
+155 GGLYTDARREMKLA
-169 IYYGLK
+169 ANYGLK
-175 SKDTIAALIYAE
+175 CKDTLAALIYKE
-187 FEPWYYLQSRDYD
+187 FEPWYYLQIRDFD
-200 SAEIA
+200 SVEIA
-205 ANKIYLTNKKIKGG
+205 ANRIYKRSTQVKYGRP
-219 ENNTLTLSYSVLSQ
+219 NTLVLSYSVLSQ

-242 KRYMDIYERNFADS
+242 KRYMDIYERNFADP
-256 TVNTVGLRV
+256 TVNTKGRSAI
-265 YLYDY
+265 LYDY

-281 DSALHFIRLQQQED
+281 DSALHFIHLQQ
-295 RRLNNYEQVFRNYMN
+295 RNRCLNNSEQVFRNYMN

-317 VDSVNKYANL
+317 VDSVIKYANL
-327 FCLYNDSV
+327 FCLYNDSA

-369 LMAALMLV
+369 LMTALMLV

-451 MATVSAIRNK
+451 MATVSATRNK

-473 RLGELIAVGGHPSDE
+473 RLRELIAAGGHPSDE
-488 EWKELSKVFEEN
+488 EWKELSKVFEEY

>member
-1 MKRIPIYLVLLFAL
+1 MKRIPIYLVLLFVL
-15 IACDS
+15 IACES
-20 RTSLTRMFDS
+20 RTSLAQMFDS
-30 IDSLSSSQ
+30 IDSLASSQ

-73 AKNYESIAY
+73 AKNYESIAH

-127 KSLQYADSVRNIRD
+127 KSLQYADSTRNVRD

-155 GGLYTDARREMKQA
+155 GGLYTDARREMKLA
-169 IYYGLK
+169 ANYGLK
-175 SKDTIAALIYAE
+175 CKDTLAALIYKE
-187 FEPWYYLQSRDYD
+187 FEPWYYLQIRDFD
-200 SAEIA
+200 SVEIA
-205 ANKIYLTNKKIKGG
+205 ANRIYKRSTQVKYGRP
-219 ENNTLTLSYSVLSQ
+219 NTLVLSYSVLSQ

-242 KRYMDIYERNFADS
+242 KRYMDIYERNFADP
-256 TVNTVGLRV
+256 TVNTKGRSAI
-265 YLYDY
+265 LYDY

-281 DSALHFIRLQQQED
+281 DSALHFIHLQQ
-295 RRLNNYEQVFRNYMN
+295 RNRCLNNSEQVFRNYMN

-317 VDSVNKYANL
+317 VDSVIKYANL
-327 FCLYNDSV
+327 FCLYNDSA

-377 ASLGVIVVLSLV
+377 ASLGVIVALSLV

-451 MATVSAIRNK
+451 MATVSATRNK

-473 RLGELIAVGGHPSDE
+473 RLRELIAAGSHPSDE
-488 EWKELSKVFEEN
+488 EWKELSKVFEEY

-520 RLCMLSRL
+520 RLCMLFRL

>member
-1 MKRIPIYLVLLFAL
+1 
-15 IACDS
+15 
-20 RTSLTRMFDS
+20 
-30 IDSLSSSQ
+30 
-38 HPQKALEALDN
+38 
-49 ISPMYASMDKGE
+49 
-61 RMKYEFLYVKAK
+61 
-73 AKNYESIAY
+73 
-82 DSVIVDLAD
+82 
-91 YYHNKGNNKE
+91 
-101 KMEAYY
+101 
-107 ILGIYY
+107 
-113 KQKGDAPRALASFS
+113 
-127 KSLQYADSVRNIRD
+127 
-141 MMLVHGMLQEVYEE
+141 
-155 GGLYTDARREMKQA
+155 
-169 IYYGLK
+169 
-175 SKDTIAALIYAE
+175 
-187 FEPWYYLQSRDYD
+187 
-200 SAEIA
+200 
-205 ANKIYLTNKKIKGG
+205 
-219 ENNTLTLSYSVLSQ
+219 
-233 LEKKNWKKA
+233 
-242 KRYMDIYERNFADS
+242 MDIYERNFADS

-327 FCLYNDSV
+327 FCLYNDSA

-377 ASLGVIVVLSLV
+377 ASLGVIVALSLV

-424 NMLMLKESE
+424 NMLMLKDSE

-451 MATVSAIRNK
+451 MATVSATRNK

-488 EWKELSKVFEEN
+488 EWKELSKVFEEY

>member
-1 MKRIPIYLVLLFAL
+1 MKRIPIYLVLLFVL

-20 RTSLTRMFDS
+20 RTSITRMFDS
-30 IDSLSSSQ
+30 IDSLASSQ

-73 AKNYESIAY
+73 AKNYESIAH

-127 KSLQYADSVRNIRD
+127 KSLQYADSTRNVRD

-155 GGLYTDARREMKQA
+155 SGLYTDARREMKLA
-169 IYYGLK
+169 ANYGLK
-175 SKDTIAALIYAE
+175 CKDTLAALIYKE
-187 FEPWYYLQSRDYD
+187 FEPWYYLQIRDFD
-200 SAEIA
+200 SVEIA
-205 ANKIYLTNKKIKGG
+205 ANRIYKRSTQVKYGRP
-219 ENNTLTLSYSVLSQ
+219 NTLVLSYSVLSQ

-242 KRYMDIYERNFADS
+242 KRYMDIYERNFADP
-256 TVNTVGLRV
+256 TVNTKGRSAI
-265 YLYDY
+265 LYDY

-281 DSALHFIRLQQQED
+281 DSALHFIHLQQ
-295 RRLNNYEQVFRNYMN
+295 RNRCLNNSEQVFRNYMN
-310 VYCAMGK
+310 VYCALGK

-327 FCLYNDSV
+327 FCLYNDSA

-377 ASLGVIVVLSLV
+377 ASLGVIVALSLV

-439 LLQQEL
+439 LLQHEL

-451 MATVSAIRNK
+451 MATVSATRNK

-473 RLGELIAVGGHPSDE
+473 RLRELIAAGNHPSDE
-488 EWKELSKVFEEN
+488 EWKELSKVFEEY

-506 WLADQSGK
+506 WLAGQSGK

>member
-1 MKRIPIYLVLLFAL
+1 MKRIPIYLVLLFVL
-15 IACDS
+15 IACES
-20 RTSLTRMFDS
+20 RTSLAQMFDS
-30 IDSLSSSQ
+30 IDSLASSQ

-49 ISPMYASMDKGE
+49 ILPMYASMDKGE

-73 AKNYESIAY
+73 AKNYESIAH

-127 KSLQYADSVRNIRD
+127 KSLQYADSTRNVRD

-155 GGLYTDARREMKQA
+155 GGLYTDARREMKLA
-169 IYYGLK
+169 ANYGLK
-175 SKDTIAALIYAE
+175 CKDTLAALIYKE
-187 FEPWYYLQSRDYD
+187 FEPWYYLQIRDFD
-200 SAEIA
+200 SVEIA
-205 ANKIYLTNKKIKGG
+205 ANRIYKRSTQVKYGRP
-219 ENNTLTLSYSVLSQ
+219 NTLVLSYSVLSQ

-242 KRYMDIYERNFADS
+242 KRYMDIYERNFADP
-256 TVNTVGLRV
+256 TVNTKGRSAI
-265 YLYDY
+265 LYDY

-281 DSALHFIRLQQQED
+281 DSALHFIHLQQ
-295 RRLNNYEQVFRNYMN
+295 RNRCLNNSEQVFRNYMN

-317 VDSVNKYANL
+317 VDSVIKYANL
-327 FCLYNDSV
+327 FCLYNDSA

-369 LMAALMLV
+369 LMTALMLV

-451 MATVSAIRNK
+451 MATVSATRNK

-473 RLGELIAVGGHPSDE
+473 RLRELIAAGSHPSDE
-488 EWKELSKVFEEN
+488 EWKELSKVFEEY

>member
-1 MKRIPIYLVLLFAL
+1 MKRISIYLVLLFVL

-30 IDSLSSSQ
+30 IDSLASSQ

-73 AKNYESIAY
+73 AKNYESIAH

-127 KSLQYADSVRNIRD
+127 KSLQYADSTRNVRD

-155 GGLYTDARREMKQA
+155 GGLYTDARREMKLA
-169 IYYGLK
+169 ANYGLK
-175 SKDTIAALIYAE
+175 CKDTLAALIYKE
-187 FEPWYYLQSRDYD
+187 FEPWYYLQIRDFD
-200 SAEIA
+200 SVEIA
-205 ANKIYLTNKKIKGG
+205 ANRIYKRSTQVKYGRP
-219 ENNTLTLSYSVLSQ
+219 NTLVLSYSVLSQ

-242 KRYMDIYERNFADS
+242 KRYMDIYERNFADP
-256 TVNTVGLRV
+256 TVNTKGRSAI
-265 YLYDY
+265 LYDY

-281 DSALHFIRLQQQED
+281 DSALHFIHLQQ
-295 RRLNNYEQVFRNYMN
+295 RNRCLNNSEQVFRNYMN

-317 VDSVNKYANL
+317 VDSVIKYANL
-327 FCLYNDSV
+327 FCLYNDSA

-377 ASLGVIVVLSLV
+377 ASLGVIVALSLV

-451 MATVSAIRNK
+451 MATVSATRNK

-473 RLGELIAVGGHPSDE
+473 RLRELIAAGSHPSDE
-488 EWKELSKVFEEN
+488 EWKELSKVFEEY

>member
-1 MKRIPIYLVLLFAL
+1 MKRNPIYLVLLFVL
-15 IACDS
+15 IACES
-20 RTSLTRMFDS
+20 RTSLTQMFDS
-30 IDSLSSSQ
+30 IDSLASSQ
-38 HPQKALEALDN
+38 QPQKALEALDN

-73 AKNYESIAY
+73 AKNYESIAH

-127 KSLQYADSVRNIRD
+127 KSLQYADSTRNVKD

-155 GGLYTDARREMKQA
+155 SGLYTDARREMKLA
-169 IYYGLK
+169 ANYGLK
-175 SKDTIAALIYAE
+175 CKDTLAALIYKE
-187 FEPWYYLQSRDYD
+187 FEPWYYLQIRDFD
-200 SAEIA
+200 SVEIA
-205 ANKIYLTNKKIKGG
+205 ANRIYKRSTQVKYGRP
-219 ENNTLTLSYSVLSQ
+219 NTLVLSYSVLSQ

-242 KRYMDIYERNFADS
+242 KRYMDIYERNFADP
-256 TVNTVGLRV
+256 TVNTKGRSAI
-265 YLYDY
+265 LYDY
-270 KAKYYAGIGKL
+270 KDKYYAGIGKL
-281 DSALHFIRLQQQED
+281 DSALHFIHLQQ
-295 RRLNNYEQVFRNYMN
+295 RNRCLNNSEQVFRNYMN
-310 VYCAMGK
+310 VYCALGK

-327 FCLYNDSV
+327 FCLYNDSA

-451 MATVSAIRNK
+451 MATVSATRNK

-473 RLGELIAVGGHPSDE
+473 RLRELIAAGNHPSDE
-488 EWKELSKVFEEN
+488 EWKELSKVFEEY
-500 DNGFSK
+500 DNSFSK
-506 WLADQSGK
+506 WLAGQSGK

-558 GEEGSAADFGLRIAE
+558 GEEGSAADFGMRIAE

>member
-1 MKRIPIYLVLLFAL
+1 MKRISIYLVLLFVL

-30 IDSLSSSQ
+30 IDSLASSQ

-73 AKNYESIAY
+73 AKNYESIAH

-127 KSLQYADSVRNIRD
+127 KSLQYADSTRNVKD

-155 GGLYTDARREMKQA
+155 SGLYTDARREMKLA
-169 IYYGLK
+169 ANYGLK
-175 SKDTIAALIYAE
+175 CKDTLAALIYKE
-187 FEPWYYLQSRDYD
+187 FEPWYYLQIRDFD
-200 SAEIA
+200 SVEIA
-205 ANKIYLTNKKIKGG
+205 ANRIYKRSTQVKYGRP
-219 ENNTLTLSYSVLSQ
+219 NTLVLSYSVLSQ

-242 KRYMDIYERNFADS
+242 KRYMDIYERNFADP
-256 TVNTVGLRV
+256 TVNTKGRSAI
-265 YLYDY
+265 LYDY

-281 DSALHFIRLQQQED
+281 DSALHFIHLQQ
-295 RRLNNYEQVFRNYMN
+295 RNRCLNNSEQVFRNYMN
-310 VYCAMGK
+310 VYCALGK

-327 FCLYNDSV
+327 FCLYNDSA

-377 ASLGVIVVLSLV
+377 ASLGVIVALSLV

-424 NMLMLKESE
+424 NMLMLKDSE

-451 MATVSAIRNK
+451 MATVSATRNK

-473 RLGELIAVGGHPSDE
+473 RLRELIAVGGHPSDE
-488 EWKELSKVFEEN
+488 EWKELSKVFEEY
-500 DNGFSK
+500 DNSFSK
-506 WLADQSGK
+506 WLAGQSGK

-558 GEEGSAADFGLRIAE
+558 GEEGSAADFGMRIAE

>member
-1 MKRIPIYLVLLFAL
+1 MKRIPIYLVLLFVL

-20 RTSLTRMFDS
+20 RTSITRMFDS
-30 IDSLSSSQ
+30 IDSLASSQ

-73 AKNYESIAY
+73 AKNYESIAH

-113 KQKGDAPRALASFS
+113 KQKGDAPRALVSFS
-127 KSLQYADSVRNIRD
+127 KSLQYADSARNIRD

-155 GGLYTDARREMKQA
+155 GGMYTDARREMKLA
-169 IYYGLK
+169 ANYGLK
-175 SKDTIAALIYAE
+175 CKDTLAALIYKE
-187 FEPWYYLQSRDYD
+187 FEPWYYLQIRDFD
-200 SAEIA
+200 SVEIA
-205 ANKIYLTNKKIKGG
+205 ANRIYKRSTQVKYGRP
-219 ENNTLTLSYSVLSQ
+219 NTLVLSYSVLSQ

-242 KRYMDIYERNFADS
+242 KRYMDIYERNFADP
-256 TVNTVGLRV
+256 TVNTKGRSAI
-265 YLYDY
+265 LYDY

-281 DSALHFIRLQQQED
+281 DSALHFIHLQQ
-295 RRLNNYEQVFRNYMN
+295 RNRCLNNSEQVFRNYMN

-327 FCLYNDSV
+327 FCLYNDSA

-377 ASLGVIVVLSLV
+377 ASLGVIVALSLV

-403 RIEHNQYARLSA
+403 RIEHNEYARLSA

-433 KSKMYD
+433 KSEMYD
-439 LLQQEL
+439 QLQQEL

-451 MATVSAIRNK
+451 MATVSATRNK
-461 ESQKMMEAAAVE
+461 ESQMMMEAAAVE
-473 RLGELIAVGGHPSDE
+473 RLRELIAAGGHPSDE
-488 EWKELSKVFEEN
+488 EWKELSKVFEEY

>member
-1 MKRIPIYLVLLFAL
+1 MKRIPIYLVLLFVL

-20 RTSLTRMFDS
+20 RTSITRMFDS
-30 IDSLSSSQ
+30 IDSLASSQ

-73 AKNYESIAY
+73 AKNYESIAH

-127 KSLQYADSVRNIRD
+127 KSLQYADSARNIRD

-155 GGLYTDARREMKQA
+155 SGLYTDARREMKLA
-169 IYYGLK
+169 ANYGLK
-175 SKDTIAALIYAE
+175 CKDTLAALIYKE
-187 FEPWYYLQSRDYD
+187 FEPWYYLQIRDFD
-200 SAEIA
+200 SVEIA
-205 ANKIYLTNKKIKGG
+205 ANRIYKRSTQVKYGRP
-219 ENNTLTLSYSVLSQ
+219 NTLVLSYSVLSQ

-242 KRYMDIYERNFADS
+242 KRYMDIYERNFADP
-256 TVNTVGLRV
+256 TVNTKGRSAI
-265 YLYDY
+265 LYDY

-281 DSALHFIRLQQQED
+281 DSALHFIHLQQ
-295 RRLNNYEQVFRNYMN
+295 RNRCLNNSEQVFRNYMN

-327 FCLYNDSV
+327 FCLCNDSA

-377 ASLGVIVVLSLV
+377 ASLGVIVALSLV

-403 RIEHNQYARLSA
+403 RIEHNEYARLSA

-433 KSKMYD
+433 KSEMYD

-451 MATVSAIRNK
+451 MATVSATRNK

-473 RLGELIAVGGHPSDE
+473 RLRELIAAGGHPSDE
-488 EWKELSKVFEEN
+488 EWKELSKVFEEY